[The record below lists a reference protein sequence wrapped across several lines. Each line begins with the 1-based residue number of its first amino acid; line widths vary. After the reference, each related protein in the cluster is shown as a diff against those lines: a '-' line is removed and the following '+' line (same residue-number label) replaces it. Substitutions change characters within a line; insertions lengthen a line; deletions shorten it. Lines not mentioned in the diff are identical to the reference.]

1 MELDFKAVQII
12 KGDVSTPKLVEINL
26 YALKKRE
33 VLIKV
38 HFSSINFKDYLALT
52 HQAPILRTD
61 TVIGGIDFC
70 GQVIQSESPDFKKG
84 DWVIGMGH
92 DLSEKF
98 DGGYSEYVWEDAA
111 HLTLLPDKFSSRD
124 AMIIGTA
131 GFTAMLAVHMLERPS
146 LQSAGQE
153 KAIAVS
159 GATGGVGMIASIILR
174 AKGYIVD
181 ALVRNG
187 SQLSRLPDKLF
198 RNIIEIESLDVSNP
212 LNKEAYSGC
221 IDNLGGEVLKWMLSV
236 TAAWGKVIS
245 IGLASN
251 AKFDA
256 TVYPFILRGINLQGL
271 QLNVPQ
277 KLRDKLWLQLADL
290 IDRSALDTILS
301 QEITLSELPK
311 FIKESYPTKGA
322 GRVIVKVTED

>member
-12 KGDVSTPKLVEINL
+12 KGDSTTPRLVEINL
-26 YALKKRE
+26 DALKKRE

-38 HFSSINFKDYLALT
+38 HYSSINFKDYLALT
-52 HQAPILRTD
+52 HQAPILRKD
-61 TVIGGIDFC
+61 TLIGGIDFC
-70 GQVIQSESPDFKKG
+70 GEVIQSESPDFKTG
-84 DWVIGMGH
+84 DRVIGMGH

-111 HLTLLPDKFSSRD
+111 HLTLLPDKFSSRE

-131 GFTAMLAVHMLERPS
+131 GFTAMLAVHMLESPS
-146 LQSAGQE
+146 LQSGRQE
-153 KAIAVS
+153 KVIAVS
-159 GATGGVGMIASIILR
+159 GATGGVGMIASIILKT
-174 AKGYIVD
+174 KGYIVD

-187 SQLSRLPDKLF
+187 SQLSQLTDKPF

-212 LNKEAYSGC
+212 LNKETYSGC

-245 IGLASN
+245 IGLASS

-271 QLNVPQ
+271 QLNIPQ
-277 KLRDKLWLQLADL
+277 KLRDKLWHQLADL
-290 IDRSALDTILS
+290 IDRSSLETILS
-301 QEITLSELPK
+301 QEITLSELPE

-322 GRVIVKVTED
+322 GRVIVKVIQD